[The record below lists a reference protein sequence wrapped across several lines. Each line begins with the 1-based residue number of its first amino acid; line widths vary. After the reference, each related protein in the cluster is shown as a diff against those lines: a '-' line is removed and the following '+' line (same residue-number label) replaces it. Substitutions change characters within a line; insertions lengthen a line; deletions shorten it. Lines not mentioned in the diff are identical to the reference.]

1 MCIRD
6 SFLTLRQSGMLPLAT
21 PDGYLVI
28 FLEYPFPGAPAV
40 SAEIIAAL
48 HAIVGD
54 AGLKTGD
61 TDTAVSYTHLR
72 AHETLR

>member
-1 MCIRD
+1 M
-6 SFLTLRQSGMLPLAT
+6 
-21 PDGYLVI
+21 
-28 FLEYPFPGAPAV
+28 

-61 TDTAVSYTHLR
+61 TDTESFLTDWHGQYR
-72 AHETLR
+72 GSRWPS